1 MFEILGNASIEYHHL
16 GNITENEL
24 KVNDKIV
31 ISLNELREAF
41 ENLIPEL
48 MAS

>member
-1 MFEILGNASIEYHHL
+1 MFEILNNASIEYYRL
-16 GNITENEL
+16 GNITGNEL

-31 ISLNELREAF
+31 ISLRELTEAF

>member
-1 MFEILGNASIEYHHL
+1 
-16 GNITENEL
+16 
-24 KVNDKIV
+24 VNDKIV
-31 ISLNELREAF
+31 ISLNELNEAF